1 MRAEYK
7 TVMDEV
13 LGVIRQQRLICFT
26 LDGATDVQGKQVIN
40 MMACGPI
47 AFFLEH
53 FTMELRRESASNLL
67 EKLLSAKLRLLN
79 CIQDPAPGF
88 ILASGEGNVEIVEEG
103 QVCSRTEHFLSPP
116 MLCFC
121 SDSSRVMV
129 KLRKDYLLNNEFTFA
144 YDVEIKP
151 PTHSAIRQALYREV
165 SEHVCS
171 YSFYE
176 DSLGHR
182 FLHRAACQQGQG
194 GNHSSSQ
201 RDIVFRTRYR
211 LPKELKTLVTDASY
225 WKGVTALESLLKTIC
240 SCLTY
245 LEGDEAT
252 FSSVYACFVAI
263 KLHIVT
269 LPTSVRSALYLDDT
283 AIEKM
288 ISLLHH
294 RLVTIYSEAHC
305 LAFATDPLFG
315 SMRAAITAKYD
326 GAFLEMG
333 KGSINQQSKAALSRI
348 AAGNDELRRQLY
360 TDYGRYIMR
369 PMNADHDFEEV
380 LFKPSELWSLCDDSS
395 YGSLKGPLSAVHSIL
410 FNAKQLDRRL
420 SSTRDT
426 PFYHWLHRLA
436 EPGED
441 DDAAEGETGS
451 GEDDEIGNDDD
462 IMWEFDRID
471 LQLGVG
477 SIDDALL
484 FEEEVVLEEG
494 NVIFD

>member
-53 FTMELRRESASNLL
+53 FIMELRRESASNLL

-79 CIQDPAPGF
+79 YIRDLTPGF
-88 ILASGEGNVEIVEEG
+88 ILASGEGDVEIVEEG
-103 QVCSRTEHFLSPP
+103 QTRWGTVFYTAQRANK
-116 MLCFC
+116 
-121 SDSSRVMV
+121 V
-129 KLRKDYLLNNEFTFA
+129 KAAIAALPS
-144 YDVEIKP
+144 EI
-151 PTHSAIRQALYREV
+151 LY
-165 SEHVCS
+165 SE
-171 YSFYE
+171 
-176 DSLGHR
+176 L
-182 FLHRAACQQGQG
+182 
-194 GNHSSSQ
+194 
-201 RDIVFRTRYR
+201 DID
-211 LPKELKTLVTDASY
+211 LPEELKMLVTDASY
-225 WKGVTALESLLKTIC
+225 WKGVTALESLLKMIC

-245 LEGDEAT
+245 LEADEAT

-269 LPTSVRSALYLDDT
+269 LPTSVRSALQLDDT
-283 AIEKM
+283 VIEKM

-294 RLVTIYSEAHC
+294 RLATIYSEAHC

-315 SMRAAITAKYD
+315 SMRVAITAKYD
-326 GAFLEMG
+326 GAFLELG

-348 AAGNDELRRQLY
+348 AAGNDELRCQLY
-360 TDYGRYIMR
+360 TEYGRYVMR
-369 PMNADHDFEEV
+369 PLNADHDFEEV

-395 YGSLKGPLSAVHSIL
+395 YGSLKGPLSAVHCNPARAAGGERNHKAAKHVHCRTRSRMGTNKVETGTAIL

-420 SSTRDT
+420 LSTWDT
-426 PFYHWLHRLA
+426 PFCHWLHRLA

>member
-1 MRAEYK
+1 
-7 TVMDEV
+7 
-13 LGVIRQQRLICFT
+13 
-26 LDGATDVQGKQVIN
+26 
-40 MMACGPI
+40 
-47 AFFLEH
+47 
-53 FTMELRRESASNLL
+53 MELRRESASNLL

-79 CIQDPAPGF
+79 CIRDPAPGF
-88 ILASGEGNVEIVEEG
+88 ILASGEGDVEIVEEG
-103 QVCSRTEHFLSPP
+103 QRANK
-116 MLCFC
+116 
-121 SDSSRVMV
+121 V
-129 KLRKDYLLNNEFTFA
+129 KAAITALPS
-144 YDVEIKP
+144 EI
-151 PTHSAIRQALYREV
+151 LY
-165 SEHVCS
+165 SE
-171 YSFYE
+171 
-176 DSLGHR
+176 L
-182 FLHRAACQQGQG
+182 
-194 GNHSSSQ
+194 
-201 RDIVFRTRYR
+201 DID
-211 LPKELKTLVTDASY
+211 LPEELKTLVTDASY

-245 LEGDEAT
+245 LEGDKAT

-269 LPTSVRSALYLDDT
+269 LLTSVRSALYLDDT

-294 RLVTIYSEAHC
+294 RLATIYSEAHC
-305 LAFATDPLFG
+305 FAFATDPLFG

-326 GAFLEMG
+326 GAFLELG
-333 KGSINQQSKAALSRI
+333 KGSINQQFKAALSRI
-348 AAGNDELRRQLY
+348 VADNDELRRQLY
-360 TDYGRYIMR
+360 TEYGKYVMR
-369 PMNADHDFEEV
+369 PLNADHDFEEV

-395 YGSLKGPLSAVHSIL
+395 YGSLKGPLSAVHCNPAGAAGGERNHKAAKRVHCRTRSRMGTNKVETGIAIL

-420 SSTRDT
+420 PSTRDT
-426 PFYHWLHRLA
+426 PFCHWLHRLA

-471 LQLGVG
+471 LQLGIG

-494 NVIFD
+494 NVVFD